1 MKPPR
6 SEFTT
11 LSVIKQIHLH
21 VEQKALDLHLSCASY
36 ITRLA
41 VDNAPGFVIAPLYCC
56 FWSIYYVVFCVFAAH
71 VFIQCCAAQ
80 YCQGLV
86 VIVNV
91 IFQDWFSA
99 HNKSTHPLYDRH
111 KLPRCSLW
119 AAEHMIVMIVR
130 RCRARR
136 GWGLTLK
143 EKVTDVSCL
152 QMTWALS
159 GKVSS
164 KWQVKATDCKIM
176 SADWS
181 LNSEPSY
188 QHKNREKWP
197 LIMLILLL
205 IICVWECT
213 FYFQ

>member
-1 MKPPR
+1 MNLCDGESSPLWVYNTISNQADSPSCWTESSWLVPELCFIHHTVGSR
-6 SEFTT
+6 QCTWFCDCT
-11 LSVIKQIHLH
+11 VIL
-21 VEQKALDLHLSCASY
+21 LFYLLC
-36 ITRLA
+36 
-41 VDNAPGFVIAPLYCC
+41 
-56 FWSIYYVVFCVFAAH
+56 IYYVVFCVFAAH
-71 VFIQCCAAQ
+71 VFIQCCAAH
-80 YCQGLV
+80 YCQGL

-99 HNKSTHPLYDRH
+99 HNKPTHPLYDRH

-136 GWGLTLK
+136 GLK

-164 KWQVKATDCKIM
+164 KRQVKATDCTIM

-188 QHKNREKWP
+188 QHKQRE
-197 LIMLILLL
+197 M
-205 IICVWECT
+205 T
-213 FYFQ
+213 ANNAYFITYYMF